1 MTIDV
6 SKFLSENTE
15 EVDKIFNDLYVQE
28 SSRNYWIT
36 RNHRSDTMRKLR
48 ALQTDITNNPIFIRR
63 ALVTFLPQIHLYTEK
78 NGSLT
83 VVWQSHLHHIQVIQF
98 HKDAEDAEKTYTY
111 NISQKMSKLHFH
123 YYIRN
128 TEESFFDVL
137 DKVAVVRY
145 PSDPVFGRGGYHGP
159 CHALESLMNL
169 SQDADDC
176 SLAGAKMSVYGNANS
191 AAVMNMANAIESYF
205 AVVYNRLEVRHIRK
219 GNVGHH
225 QNRLSNDVLTLS
237 ALFVQIMQELKF
249 PRKDPFITT
258 LIIATIMEHFPLQNR
273 SNYHCGRSSAEENVM
288 RLLGYDVEQ
297 PKSDDTRDNDLWY
310 EEDEVPF

>member
-15 EVDKIFNDLYVQE
+15 EIDKIFNDLYVRE
-28 SSRNYWIT
+28 SSQHYRS
-36 RNHRSDTMRKLR
+36 RKRRSDTIRKLS
-48 ALQTDITNNPIFIRR
+48 TVKGGITSSPIFIRR

-78 NGSLT
+78 NGSLSI
-83 VVWQSHLHHIQVIQF
+83 VWQSHLHHIQVIQF
-98 HKDAEDAEKTYTY
+98 HKDAEDTEKTYTY

-123 YYIRN
+123 FYVRN

-137 DKVAVVRY
+137 DKVAVARY
-145 PSDPVFGRGGYHGP
+145 PSDPVIGRSGYHCL
-159 CHALESLMNL
+159 CHTFESLMKL

-176 SLAGAKMSVYGNANS
+176 SLVGAKLSVYGNTNS

-205 AVVYNRLEVRHIRK
+205 AVVYNRLDIRHIRK
-219 GNVGHH
+219 SNVVYY
-225 QNRLSNDVLTLS
+225 QNRLSNGVLTLS

-249 PRKDPFITT
+249 QRKDPFITT
-258 LIIATIMEHFPLQNR
+258 LIIATIMDQFALQNH

-297 PKSDDTRDNDLWY
+297 SKSDEVQDNDLWV

>member
-15 EVDKIFNDLYVQE
+15 EVDKIFNDLYVRE
-28 SSRNYWIT
+28 SSRRYHSNKS
-36 RNHRSDTMRKLR
+36 RSDTIHKLR
-48 ALQTDITNNPIFIRR
+48 TVKSDVTSSPIFIRR
-63 ALVTFLPQIHLYTEK
+63 SLVSFLPRIHLYTEK

-83 VVWQSHLHHIQVIQF
+83 IVWQSHLHHIQVIQF

-111 NISQKMSKLHFH
+111 NVSQKMSKLHFH
-123 YYIRN
+123 FYIRN

-137 DKVAVVRY
+137 DKIAVIRY
-145 PSDPVFGRGGYHGP
+145 PSDPVIGRSGYHCL
-159 CHALESLMNL
+159 CHTFDSLMKL
-169 SQDADDC
+169 SQDTDDC
-176 SLAGAKMSVYGNANS
+176 NPVGAKMSVYGNAGS
-191 AAVMNMANAIESYF
+191 TAVMNMSNAIESYF
-205 AVVYNRLEVRHIRK
+205 AVVYNRLDIRHIRK
-219 GNVGHH
+219 SNVVYY
-225 QNRLSNDVLTLS
+225 QNRLSNGVLTLS

-258 LIIATIMEHFPLQNR
+258 LIITTIMEQFSLQNR
-273 SNYHCGRSSAEENVM
+273 SYYHCGRSDAEENVM

-297 PKSDDTRDNDLWY
+297 PKSDDTRDNDLWV

>member
-6 SKFLSENTE
+6 SKFLSESTE
-15 EVDKIFNDLYVQE
+15 EIDKIFNDLYVQE
-28 SSRNYWIT
+28 SSRRY
-36 RNHRSDTMRKLR
+36 RSHKSRLDVIRKLR
-48 ALQTDITNNPIFIRR
+48 TVKSDVTSSPTFIRIS
-63 ALVTFLPQIHLYTEK
+63 LVSFLPQIHLYTEK

-83 VVWQSHLHHIQVIQF
+83 IVWQSHLHHIQVIQF

-123 YYIRN
+123 FYVRN

-145 PSDPVFGRGGYHGP
+145 PSDPVIGWSGYHCL
-159 CHALESLMNL
+159 CHTFESLMKL

-219 GNVGHH
+219 GNVGHY
-225 QNRLSNDVLTLS
+225 QNRLSNGVLMLS

-258 LIIATIMEHFPLQNR
+258 LIIATIMEHFPLQNH

-297 PKSDDTRDNDLWY
+297 PKSDDTQDNDLWC